1 MAGRNQPIFVPERR
15 LSHPT
20 RFGSEWVFVIFVLS
34 PPCLR
39 TVVAGRG
46 QYPPPKPS
54 PTCRAITTWRRVHRP
69 RGTETKAPTASF
81 FIYIL
86 RFSANIDSFLDVRI
100 EGLRAG

>member
-54 PTCRAITTWRRVHRP
+54 PTCRAITTWRRGHP
-69 RGTETKAPTASF
+69 PSGPETKAPTPPFFLFILSF
-81 FIYIL
+81 LAHI
-86 RFSANIDSFLDVRI
+86 NSFLDV
-100 EGLRAG
+100 